1 MSEHALDKKA
11 YKQRS
16 AELKEALLDAQ
27 FELQNQRGGPVLIL
41 ISGNDF
47 AGKAELIY
55 TFYGWLDTR
64 RLNTRAFN
72 LPKGIEKRMPRLW
85 RYWRTLPPAGE
96 LGFYLGSWYHQPLM
110 RFSRGQMSEANF
122 VAAMEEI
129 VRFETLL
136 TREGVSIVKLWLHL
150 TGADASKQPNSETFK
165 QTIAMREWGDFSAT
179 DYEQVRDAAQRME
192 HLTSTDSAPWI
203 RVQSSDANYRDVR
216 VAEIILATLQQRLSA
231 DNKDSQAPQ
240 SDWPGATRQVLQ
252 ELDYSASLDKDDY
265 KQQLD
270 AWQARLRE
278 LVRHPRFNRH
288 SLLLVFEG
296 SDAAGKGGTIR
307 RITECLDPRHLRVH
321 GTAAPSAEEAT
332 QPYLLRFWKR
342 IPAPGN
348 VVIFDRS
355 HYGRVL
361 VERVEGFCP
370 PQRWQQAYQEINDFE
385 QQLQQSGTVVLKF
398 WLAITEDEQLERF
411 KAREK
416 SSVKRYKLTDEDWR
430 NREKW
435 PAYEQAV
442 NDMVAHTNTAH
453 APWFIISSQ
462 DKRHAR
468 VESLKIVCEQL
479 EQRLERSKSS

>member
-1 MSEHALDKKA
+1 MSEQSLDKSSYKKRSKA
-11 YKQRS
+11 LQES
-16 AELKEALLDAQ
+16 LLDAQ
-27 FELQNQRGGPVLIL
+27 FELQKRRGGPVLVL

-72 LPKGIEKRMPRLW
+72 LPAGIERRMPRLW

-110 RFSRGQMSEANF
+110 RFSRGQISEARF
-122 VAAMEEI
+122 QSEMQEI

-136 TREGVSIVKLWLHL
+136 TREGVSIIKLWLHL
-150 TGADASKQPNSETFK
+150 TGPDAINKPSADTFK
-165 QTIAMREWGDFSAT
+165 QTVAMREWGDFSAA
-179 DYEQVRDAAQRME
+179 DYDQVRDAAQRME
-192 HLTSTDSAPWI
+192 ELTSTAAAPWI
-203 RVQSSDANYRDVR
+203 RVQSSDENYRDIR
-216 VAEIILATLQQRLSA
+216 VAEIILDTLQQRLQA
-231 DNKDSQAPQ
+231 DNEKPQ
-240 SDWPGATRQVLQ
+240 SPPPDWPSASRQVLQ
-252 ELDYSASLDKDDY
+252 ELDYTAQLSKEDY
-265 KQQLD
+265 ETQLES
-270 AWQARLRE
+270 WQARLRK
-278 LVRHPRFNRH
+278 LVQHPAFRRH

-321 GTAAPSAEEAT
+321 GTAAPNAEEAT

-370 PQRWQQAYQEINDFE
+370 PERWQQAYQEINDFE
-385 QQLQQSGTVVLKF
+385 QQLHTSGTLVLKF
-398 WLAITEDEQLERF
+398 WLAITEDEQLQRF

-442 NDMVAHTNTAH
+442 NDMVAHTSSKH
-453 APWFIISSQ
+453 APWHLISSE

-468 VESLKIVCEQL
+468 VETLKIVCEQL
-479 EQRLERSKSS
+479 EQRLERSKK